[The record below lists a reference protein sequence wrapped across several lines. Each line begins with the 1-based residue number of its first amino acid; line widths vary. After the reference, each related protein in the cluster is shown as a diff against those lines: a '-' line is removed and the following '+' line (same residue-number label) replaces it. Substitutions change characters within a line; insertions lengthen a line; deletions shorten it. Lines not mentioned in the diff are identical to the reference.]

1 MERQPG
7 RDEAKQRKRE
17 MKRVKRER
25 EQTRRSQER
34 HNQTGRAEDH
44 SPEKSGQQGVGTIPK
59 RKPRKREPGLCWSTR
74 EGGEM
79 ECAGAG
85 AQGREGS
92 SDGHPSRRAGCKQP
106 RPNQGCLLSSSFLCS
121 GLLAIRGK
129 LGQQRFPEPLLARS
143 LLPPSFSRVVNLG
156 GQVGLLLAISKGQLR
171 SICGDTGSE
180 CHLSL
185 GA

>member
-25 EQTRRSQER
+25 ERTRRSQER

-79 ECAGAG
+79 ECAP
-85 AQGREGS
+85 GR
-92 SDGHPSRRAGCKQP
+92 GHRAGKEVQTGIP
-106 RPNQGCLLSSSFLCS
+106 
-121 GLLAIRGK
+121 A
-129 LGQQRFPEPLLARS
+129 E
-143 LLPPSFSRVVNLG
+143 
-156 GQVGLLLAISKGQLR
+156 GQVANNPARTRDVCCPAASFVLASLPSAGSWGSKGFQSPCSPAPSSLR
-171 SICGDTGSE
+171 
-180 CHLSL
+180 LSPESL
-185 GA
+185 ILEDRLVFY